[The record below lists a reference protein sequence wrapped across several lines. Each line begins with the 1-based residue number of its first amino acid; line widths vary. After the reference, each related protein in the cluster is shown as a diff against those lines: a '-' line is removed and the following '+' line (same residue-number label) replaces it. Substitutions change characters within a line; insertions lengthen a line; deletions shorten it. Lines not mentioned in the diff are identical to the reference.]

1 MALPSSYGIEKNRNS
16 LEGLRAYENGGK
28 GSGNWGHAG
37 RPGEVGG
44 SAPSGS
50 SSANYESKSQS
61 EREIRDR
68 IDELTQKISYAAKAK
83 QDGESVDEDWVSSM
97 MEERKQLYE
106 QIQSKKSGEGET
118 KADEKGGK
126 YSVKDGKDARK
137 YLTDDAGTS
146 LGMLWE
152 VGVSPEN
159 YGFTYDELGKP
170 TRLSRFEKDADDKL
184 WRAWASMQKVQ
195 DNPDTGDVRGEG
207 LATSHDALRLAKAV
221 IATSQTAYLPSE
233 RKVAQEQNEKFVKG
247 VKDEVKKQKLRLT
260 ADSKKYGE
268 TDARKATRKAL
279 DDISSAM
286 DGFIGY
292 DRPSREYKD

>member
-1 MALPSSYGIEKNRNS
+1 MALPIKTNNQYGWAQIE
-16 LEGLRAYENGGK
+16 ENGGK
-28 GSGNWGHAG
+28 GSGNFGHSG

-61 EREIRDR
+61 ESEIRDR

-83 QDGESVDEDWVSSM
+83 QDGEKIDEDWVSSM
-97 MEERKQLYE
+97 REERKQLRE
-106 QIQSKKSGEGET
+106 QLESKKSGEGET
-118 KADEKGGK
+118 KAGDKGSK
-126 YSVKDGKDARK
+126 YSVKDGKEARK
-137 YLTDDAGTS
+137 YLTDDAGVS

-152 VGVSPEN
+152 VGVSPDN

-195 DNPDTGDVRGEG
+195 DNPDSGDVRGEG

-247 VKDEVKKQKLRLT
+247 VKDEVKKQKISLA
-260 ADSKKYGE
+260 ADIKKYGE